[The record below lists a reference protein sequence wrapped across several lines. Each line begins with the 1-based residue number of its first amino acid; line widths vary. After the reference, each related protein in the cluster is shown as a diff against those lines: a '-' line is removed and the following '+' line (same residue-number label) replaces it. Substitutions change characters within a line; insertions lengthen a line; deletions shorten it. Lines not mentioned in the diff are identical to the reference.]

1 MNPQVVG
8 ANLVVSIKGFY
19 RDLTVVFFRIAF
31 PVILI
36 LVFGTIFMERDNEI
50 FDLDVQDL
58 DRTNSSAQLAKA
70 IGLSGRFKITQVSP
84 AIKAAQYAKDHK
96 RNLVLII
103 PQGLEASLRQRM
115 GLDAPSGSVTLT
127 EIHDPSSFGVTT
139 KMQVLN
145 LVLAGINQELSGKQ
159 PYLKSAETS
168 ILAKKYRF
176 IEFFVPGIIAMA
188 VMTASLFGAVNVN
201 AELRQKGVI
210 RKLSTTPI
218 TRTDW
223 ILSNVL
229 YQFILAVL
237 STTVMLLVSYGV
249 FSVSLEINAWLP
261 VFVALDVFA
270 FVGLG
275 MILTRVAK
283 EAESAAAAADALMF
297 PMMFLSGDL
306 LPGRDDAGIPAEVR
320 QGPAALLCERG
331 APGLHGIGG
340 PLGRAAIRRGHRDF
354 RRRGLRSGHKDNHLE
369 RRSAMMLNARD
380 KITRCLLSLAK
391 TPLLF
396 YPYYRTHLPLPAVI
410 LIENTNCC
418 NAQCVMCPRET
429 LTRKR
434 GFMEFGLFEKI
445 MKELSG
451 ASRKPVVHLHGFGE
465 PLLDALLP
473 ERIKLAKTCGIKQTY
488 IVTNASLLFPETA
501 RKIITCGIGHDED
514 QFLRHRRSIVSAPP

>member
-1 MNPQVVG
+1 MNLRVIR
-8 ANLVVSIKGFY
+8 ANLVVSVKSFY
-19 RDLTVVFFRIAF
+19 RETTAVFFRIAF

-36 LVFGTIFMERDNEI
+36 LVFGTIFMERDNGI

-58 DRTNSSAQLAKA
+58 DQTYASAQLVKA
-70 IGLSGRFKITQVSP
+70 IGLSGRFRIIQVSP
-84 AIKAAQYAKDHK
+84 AINATQYARDHK

-103 PQGLEASLRQRM
+103 PKGSEASWLQRM
-115 GLDAPSGSVTLT
+115 GLDTPQDSVTLR

-145 LVLAGINQELSGKQ
+145 MVLAGINQEMSGKQ
-159 PYLKSAETS
+159 PVLKWAETS

-249 FSVSLEINAWLP
+249 FNVNLEINVWLP

-283 EAESAAAAADALMF
+283 EAESAAAASDALMF
-297 PMMFLSGDL
+297 PMMFLSGTFFPVEMMPEFL
-306 LPGRDDAGIPAEVR
+306 QRFAKVLPLYYVNEGLRASMVAVDHT
-320 QGPAALLCERG
+320 AAL
-331 APGLHGIGG
+331 
-340 PLGRAAIRRGHRDF
+340 
-354 RRRGLRSGHKDNHLE
+354 
-369 RRSAMMLNARD
+369 
-380 KITRCLLSLAK
+380 RCA
-391 TPLLF
+391 
-396 YPYYRTHLPLPAVI
+396 AVI
-410 LIENTNCC
+410 GVF
-418 NAQCVMCPRET
+418 A
-429 LTRKR
+429 
-434 GFMEFGLFEKI
+434 
-445 MKELSG
+445 
-451 ASRKPVVHLHGFGE
+451 AVVF
-465 PLLDALLP
+465 ALGI
-473 ERIKLAKTCGIKQTY
+473 RITTW
-488 IVTNASLLFPETA
+488 SEEA
-501 RKIITCGIGHDED
+501 R
-514 QFLRHRRSIVSAPP
+514 